1 MKKQL
6 LPIAFFGFL
15 VLIVGGS
22 CFADDT
28 VYQFR
33 LPEHNEPIYGTWV
46 NEKYGV
52 TEAYEDQKWIFYEWG
67 YAEAYHRLS
76 DKNPSSKGTYILVEK
91 WQDADGNL
99 WYKEIDLLPGGQ
111 RFYSIDKI
119 SDDGKKL
126 ESWLTYNGFPDLIPN
141 SNPYR
146 IYYRQ

>member
-6 LPIAFFGFL
+6 FLIAIFGLIFL
-15 VLIVGGS
+15 IGSGS

-52 TEAYEDQKWIFYEWG
+52 TAVYEDQKWIFYNWG
-67 YAEAYHRLS
+67 YGETYQRLS
-76 DKNPSSKGTYILVEK
+76 DKNPSKKFTYILVEK

-99 WYKEIDLLPGGQ
+99 WYKEIDLVPGEE
-111 RFYSIDKI
+111 RSYWIEKI
-119 SDDGKKL
+119 SDDGKTL
-126 ESWLTYNGFPDLIPN
+126 ESWRTYDGFPDVIPN
-141 SNPYR
+141 SNPYW
-146 IYYRQ
+146 IHYRQ

>member
-1 MKKQL
+1 MKKQHL
-6 LPIAFFGFL
+6 LIAFFEL
-15 VLIVGGS
+15 IVLIVVAS

-52 TEAYEDQKWIFYEWG
+52 TEAYSDQKWIYYNWG
-67 YAEAYHRLS
+67 YIETYQRLS
-76 DKNPSSKGTYILVEK
+76 DKNPSHKCTYILVEK

-99 WYKEIDLLPGGQ
+99 WYKEIDLCPGEE
-111 RFYSIDKI
+111 RSYWIDKI
-119 SDDGKKL
+119 SDDGKTL
-126 ESWLTYNGFPDLIPN
+126 EVWRTYNGFPNLIPN

-146 IYYRQ
+146 IFYRQ